1 MKAVGMESTNM
12 SEIISET
19 TPRAAGVRFSKVGKI
34 YHFDPG
40 ELKDLQVGDAVVV
53 ETSQGWQMGFV
64 TNFVEASR
72 VEDPASL
79 KPITRK
85 ATPRDLIVRQTWQQK
100 EEEVVE
106 YSRKKVADLRLVG
119 IKIVSA
125 EYSFDG
131 KRLLVFY
138 NFDGEGGGEVKS
150 LRNDLQR
157 RYSSA
162 KLDLR
167 PLGPRDVAKLYCG
180 LGACGKEKRCCCAF
194 LSEFSSISIRMAKNQ
209 SISLTP
215 IEITGMCG
223 RLRCC
228 LEYEDETY
236 SEALQG
242 LPKKGKKIMTPQGEG
257 RVVEIRALSEEIV
270 VDLRDSGKRVYT
282 KEEVKNFAK

>member
-1 MKAVGMESTNM
+1 M
-12 SEIISET
+12 SEMVTSSSSQVV
-19 TPRAAGVRFSKVGKI
+19 GVRFSNVGKI
-34 YHFDPG
+34 YNFDSG
-40 ELKDLQVGDAVVV
+40 EIRDLLVGDAVIV
-53 ETSQGWQMGFV
+53 ETSQGWQIGFV
-64 TNFVEASR
+64 TNLLDANK
-72 VEDPASL
+72 VEDSKNL
-79 KPITRK
+79 KSITRK
-85 ATPRDLIVRQTWQQK
+85 ASPRDLIVRQTWQQK
-100 EEEVVE
+100 ENEVVE
-106 YSRKKVADLRLVG
+106 YSRKKVGDLKLVG
-119 IKIVSA
+119 IKIIGA

-150 LRNDLQR
+150 LRNDLQK
-157 RYSSA
+157 RYSST

-228 LEYEDETY
+228 LEYEDKNY

-242 LPKKGKKIMTPQGEG
+242 LPKKGKRIMTPSGEG
-257 RVVEIRALSEEIV
+257 RVVEIRALSEEV
-270 VDLRDSGKRVYT
+270 VIDLREAGKKIYT
-282 KEEVKNFAK
+282 KEEIKNFPK

>member
-1 MKAVGMESTNM
+1 M
-12 SEIISET
+12 
-19 TPRAAGVRFSKVGKI
+19 
-34 YHFDPG
+34 
-40 ELKDLQVGDAVVV
+40 
-53 ETSQGWQMGFV
+53 
-64 TNFVEASR
+64 
-72 VEDPASL
+72 
-79 KPITRK
+79 
-85 ATPRDLIVRQTWQQK
+85 
-100 EEEVVE
+100 E
-106 YSRKKVADLRLVG
+106 YSRKKVGDLKLVG
-119 IKIVSA
+119 IKIVGA

-150 LRNDLQR
+150 LRNDLQK
-157 RYSSA
+157 RYSST

-228 LEYEDETY
+228 LEYEDKNY

-242 LPKKGKKIMTPQGEG
+242 LPKKGKRIMTPSGEG
-257 RVVEIRALSEEIV
+257 RVVEIRALSEEV
-270 VDLRDSGKRVYT
+270 VIDLREAGKKIYT
-282 KEEVKNFAK
+282 KEEIKNFPK

>member
-1 MKAVGMESTNM
+1 MNESIE
-12 SEIISET
+12 SISNQVV
-19 TPRAAGVRFSKVGKI
+19 GVRFSQVGKV
-34 YHFDPG
+34 YHFDCG
-40 ELKDLQVGDAVVV
+40 EIKDLQVGDAVIV

-64 TNFVEASR
+64 TNMVPDEK
-72 VEDPASL
+72 VEDRSNL
-79 KPITRK
+79 KSISRK

-106 YSRKKVADLRLVG
+106 YSRKKVNDLKLVG
-119 IKIVSA
+119 IKIIAA
-125 EYSFDG
+125 EFSFDG

-138 NFDGEGGGEVKS
+138 NFEGEGGGEVKN
-150 LRNDLQR
+150 LRNDLQK
-157 RYSSA
+157 RYSST

-180 LGACGKEKRCCCAF
+180 LGACGKEKRCCCSF

-228 LEYEDETY
+228 LEYEDEIY

-242 LPKKGKKIMTPQGEG
+242 LPKKGKRIMTPQGEG

-270 VDLRDSGKRVYT
+270 VDLRDAGKRIYT
-282 KEEVKNFAK
+282 KEEVKNFPKQTN

>member
-1 MKAVGMESTNM
+1 M
-12 SEIISET
+12 SDMT
-19 TPRAAGVRFSKVGKI
+19 TEPASQVVGVRFSRVGKI
-34 YHFDPG
+34 YDFDAG
-40 ELKDLQVGDAVVV
+40 EIKDLQVGDAVIV
-53 ETSQGWQMGFV
+53 ETSQGWQMGFI
-64 TNFVEASR
+64 TNFVEESK
-72 VEDPASL
+72 VENRKEL
-79 KPITRK
+79 KLINRK

-100 EEEVVE
+100 EDEVVQ
-106 YSRKKVADLRLVG
+106 YSRKKVNDLKLED
-119 IKIVSA
+119 IKIISA

-138 NFDGEGGGEVKS
+138 NFEGEGGGDVKN
-150 LRNDLQR
+150 LRNDLQK
-157 RYSSA
+157 RYSST

-167 PLGPRDVAKLYCG
+167 PIGPRDVAKTYCG

-228 LEYEDETY
+228 LEYEDEIY
-236 SEALQG
+236 SEVLQG
-242 LPKKGKKIMTPQGEG
+242 LPKKGKRIMTPQGEG

-270 VDLRDSGKRVYT
+270 VDFRESGKKIYT
-282 KEEVKNFAK
+282 KEEIKNFSKQS

>member
-1 MKAVGMESTNM
+1 M
-12 SEIISET
+12 SEMVTSSSSQVV
-19 TPRAAGVRFSKVGKI
+19 GVRFSSVGKI
-34 YHFDPG
+34 YNFDSG
-40 ELKDLQVGDAVVV
+40 EIKDLRVGDAVIV
-53 ETSQGWQMGFV
+53 ETSQGWQIGFV
-64 TNFVEASR
+64 TNLLDANK
-72 VEDPASL
+72 VEDSKNL
-79 KPITRK
+79 KSITRK
-85 ATPRDLIVRQTWQQK
+85 ASPRDLIVRQTWQQK
-100 EEEVVE
+100 ENEVVE
-106 YSRKKVADLRLVG
+106 YSRKKVGDLKLVG
-119 IKIVSA
+119 IKIIGA

-150 LRNDLQR
+150 LRNDLQK
-157 RYSSA
+157 RYSST

-228 LEYEDETY
+228 LEYEDKNY

-242 LPKKGKKIMTPQGEG
+242 LPKKGKRIMTPSGEG
-257 RVVEIRALSEEIV
+257 RVVEIRALSEEV
-270 VDLRDSGKRVYT
+270 VIDLREAGKKIYT
-282 KEEVKNFAK
+282 KEEIKNFPK

>member
-1 MKAVGMESTNM
+1 M
-12 SEIISET
+12 SESEKNT
-19 TPRAAGVRFSKVGKI
+19 TSRIAGVRFSKVGKI
-34 YHFDPG
+34 YHFDCG
-40 ELKDLQVGDAVVV
+40 EIADMQAGDAVIV

-64 TNFVEASR
+64 TNLIDKDK
-72 VEDPASL
+72 VEDQANL
-79 KPITRK
+79 KRINRK

-100 EEEVVE
+100 ENEVVE
-106 YSRKKVADLRLVG
+106 YSRKKVKDLQLVG
-119 IKIVSA
+119 IKIIGA

-138 NFDGEGGGEVKS
+138 NFDGEGPGEVRS
-150 LRNDLQR
+150 LRNDLQK

-228 LEYEDETY
+228 LEYEDKNY

-242 LPKKGKKIMTPQGEG
+242 LPKKGKRIITPQGEG
-257 RVVEIRALSEEIV
+257 RVVEIRALSEEVV
-270 VDLRDSGKRVYT
+270 VDLREAGKRVYT
-282 KEEVKNFAK
+282 KEEIKNFPK